1 MAAVQIAD
9 RTFYSLIPLKAF
21 CDGRKASAFRFS
33 CERDAEKGLARRPRP
48 MSDQVLALL
57 IAIGL
62 FLLMAAWIPLL
73 EFMLRVS
80 RRLRESGG

>member
-1 MAAVQIAD
+1 
-9 RTFYSLIPLKAF
+9 
-21 CDGRKASAFRFS
+21 
-33 CERDAEKGLARRPRP
+33 

-73 EFMLRVS
+73 EFMLRVC